1 VPTGIRFQAFEF
13 VDRSALSKA
22 DYWIKSVN
30 FPGFLAPDGNF
41 WAETGF
47 DLDLRKPEWHTTEGT
62 PAMPPSMARLAP
74 ANKFAG
80 L

>member
-47 DLDLRKPEWHTTEGT
+47 DLDLRKPEWREWLFSVAAG
-62 PAMPPSMARLAP
+62 AALVASMRSA
-74 ANKFAG
+74 
-80 L
+80 